1 MRFFVSEFKNEN
13 LSIKVEK
20 LPGSNIKLDVTVTPQ
35 ATQAAYA
42 KALKNIN
49 KEIVLPGFRKGKA
62 PNNLVIDKFK
72 PQVEEEWRNVLL
84 NTAFHEALELIKIFP
99 LSQDT
104 IKPQIKSISQETG
117 SEFVISYEARPEVPN
132 INPSDIKLKKVNPD
146 QVTQKEIQDR
156 LNELQLNQATWD
168 DIEGRG
174 IQENDYVSLDIESLD
189 SPGVM
194 LCKDETFVI
203 SKETIGTWLY
213 NLLIGQNNHAV
224 VEGVSEKEACQKC
237 DDHDHDHVHAE
248 EPEFKPSKLKI
259 TVKSIKKPILPE
271 INEEFSKKIG
281 AESVD
286 VLHERVVSS
295 LEKNARDRAQNNLRN
310 QVSEII
316 LKDYSFDIPASLLK
330 SHGPSLS
337 EQQKNEISNSY
348 RLHFITQKI
357 AHDLNLSVSEK
368 EIMEEFMIQA
378 YMTNPKES
386 FIDPSSDPK
395 EIHHRIETYL
405 LEQKVKDYLIEHA
418 NKE

>member
-1 MRFFVSEFKNEN
+1 MSEFKNEN

-20 LPGSNIKLDVTVTPQ
+20 LPGSNIKLDVIVSPQ

-104 IKPQIKSISQETG
+104 IKPQIKTISQETG
-117 SEFVISYEARPEVPN
+117 SEFVISYEARPEIPS
-132 INPSDIKLKKVNPD
+132 INPSEIKLKKVTPD
-146 QVTQKEIQDR
+146 QVTEKEIQDR
-156 LNELQLNQATWD
+156 LNELQLNQASWED
-168 DIEGRG
+168 VEERG
-174 IQENDYVSLDIESLD
+174 IQDNDYVSLDIESLD
-189 SPGVM
+189 SPGVV
-194 LCKDETFVI
+194 LCKDETFRVT
-203 SKETIGTWLY
+203 KETIGTWLY
-213 NLLIGQNNHAV
+213 NLLIGQNAHAV
-224 VEGVSEKEACQKC
+224 VEGVSEKEACHQC
-237 DDHDHDHVHAE
+237 DDDHDHAHVHAE

-259 TVKSIKKPILPE
+259 TVKSIKKAIMPE

-281 AESVD
+281 AESVE

-295 LEKNARDRAQNNLRN
+295 LEKNAKDRAQNNLRN
-310 QVSEII
+310 QLSEII
-316 LKDYSFDIPASLLK
+316 LAQYPFDIPATLLK
-330 SHGPSLS
+330 SHGALN
-337 EQQKNEISNSY
+337 EAQANEISNSY
-348 RLHFITQKI
+348 RMHFITQKI

-395 EIHHRIETYL
+395 EIHNRIETYL

-418 NKE
+418 HKE

>member
-13 LSIKVEK
+13 LIIKVEK
-20 LPGSNIKLDVTVTPQ
+20 LPGSNIKLDVSVSPQ

-104 IKPQIKSISQETG
+104 IKPQIKTISQETG
-117 SEFVISYEARPEVPN
+117 SEFVISYEARPEIPT
-132 INPSDIKLKKVNPD
+132 INPSDIKLKKVTPD
-146 QVTQKEIQDR
+146 QVTEKEIQDR
-156 LNELQLNQATWD
+156 LNELQLNQATWE
-168 DIEGRG
+168 DIEDRG
-174 IQENDYVSLDIESLD
+174 IQDKDYVSLDIESLD
-189 SPGVM
+189 SPGVV

-203 SKETIGTWLY
+203 TKETIGTWLY

-330 SHGPSLS
+330 SHGPALS
-337 EQQKNEISNSY
+337 PEQSNDIMNSY

-357 AHDLNLSVSEK
+357 AHDLSLSVSEK